1 MDLRA
6 YCPSPCFSLVYFV
19 LDLVTINETYDA
31 LGEMEERGFGLTVH
45 SKVLVL
51 CIYFLNMFAFSFS
64 RHVDTN
70 IHTSKENPVTAFC
83 IHYTITHAF
92 LSK

>member
-6 YCPSPCFSLVYFV
+6 YCPSPCFNLVYFV
-19 LDLVTINETYDA
+19 LDLVTISETYDA

-64 RHVDTN
+64 RYADTN
-70 IHTSKENPVTAFC
+70 IHTSKENPVTAFHM
-83 IHYTITHAF
+83 HYTITHACLF
-92 LSK
+92 K

>member
-6 YCPSPCFSLVYFV
+6 YCSSPCFNLVYFV

-45 SKVLVL
+45 SKILIL
-51 CIYFLNMFAFSFS
+51 CIYFLNMFAFLFS
-64 RHVDTN
+64 RYAITK
-70 IHTSKENPVTAFC
+70 IHTSKESPVTAFC
-83 IHYTITHAF
+83 IHYTITHAC